1 MSKNLDEWSNFCH
14 KFQSYIIACLKIKE
28 SLSQSKVAE
37 IMQVDQA
44 TISRI
49 ENEEQGRDISHSM
62 LKLLFIYFPKENIM
76 NFTSPGFIE
85 DFHNNFIIIH
95 RPSAAQ
101 EVKLNQKAHNLV
113 NAATII
119 QNL

>member
-1 MSKNLDEWSNFCH
+1 
-14 KFQSYIIACLKIKE
+14 
-28 SLSQSKVAE
+28 
-37 IMQVDQA
+37 
-44 TISRI
+44 
-49 ENEEQGRDISHSM
+49 
-62 LKLLFIYFPKENIM
+62 M